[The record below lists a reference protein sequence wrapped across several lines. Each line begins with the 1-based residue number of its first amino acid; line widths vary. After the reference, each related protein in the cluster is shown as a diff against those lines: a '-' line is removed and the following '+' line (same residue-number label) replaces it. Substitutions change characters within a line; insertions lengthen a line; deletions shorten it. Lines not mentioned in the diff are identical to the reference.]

1 MPMPQGAQDPM
12 SLQFEKKEKTRP
24 APVTKFALHRKQ
36 EGETRFSTNSSSHT
50 PLFTGNEREGRRIK
64 QTNK

>member
-36 EGETRFSTNSSSHT
+36 EGETRFSTNSSSHP
-50 PLFTGNEREGRRIK
+50 PLFTRRK
-64 QTNK
+64 

>member
-24 APVTKFALHRKQ
+24 APVTKFALHRK
-36 EGETRFSTNSSSHT
+36 GGRNTILNKFLKSSATVHKEEMK
-50 PLFTGNEREGRRIK
+50 GKEEE
-64 QTNK
+64 

>member
-36 EGETRFSTNSSSHT
+36 EGETRFSTNSSSHP
-50 PLFTGNEREGRRIK
+50 PLFIRRKWKGRK
-64 QTNK
+64 KN

>member
-36 EGETRFSTNSSSHT
+36 EGETSGETRFSTNSSSHP
-50 PLFTGNEREGRRIK
+50 PLFTRRK
-64 QTNK
+64 